1 MNLSPGG
8 GLEFLLPCR
17 VRGTLAGGLWGTVEG
32 LSRPVLPRVPWGPN
46 LGQSGGG
53 GGGVQSQCDETC
65 KGPIDCQLFAGGRPT
80 SGTKARHPAPGEKDL
95 VYSRSA
101 RWDPPGVRPKLGAR
115 HRAHLPPCGL
125 GTPRGR
131 CVSAGSLASG
141 QGRGEVLLGTPCT
154 GRGPGLPAWVEGS
167 LGAVRPGRTREMG
180 SGQWGAVSSCSE
192 LVGVF

>member
-53 GGGVQSQCDETC
+53 GGGVQSQCDKTC

-115 HRAHLPPCGL
+115 HRALLPTRRAGDAQGQVCECRESGL
-125 GTPRGR
+125 W
-131 CVSAGSLASG
+131 AGA
-141 QGRGEVLLGTPCT
+141 GRGT
-154 GRGPGLPAWVEGS
+154 AWDPLHRARSRAARVGGGVSWGS
-167 LGAVRPGRTREMG
+167 ETWEDT
-180 SGQWGAVSSCSE
+180 
-192 LVGVF
+192 